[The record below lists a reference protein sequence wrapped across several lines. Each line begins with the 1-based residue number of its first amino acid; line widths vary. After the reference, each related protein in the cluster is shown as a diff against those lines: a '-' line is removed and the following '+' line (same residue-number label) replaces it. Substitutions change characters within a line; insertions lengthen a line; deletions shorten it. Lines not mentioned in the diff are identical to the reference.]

1 MPLDCKKTAIFCT
14 HSFPTY
20 LLSSTSF
27 YGIYERLSASRK
39 PSKKKAIRITY
50 NVGYRADTLPLF
62 HDLETLKLSDLLE
75 KHILKFMHNIYSYK
89 KPIEF
94 VDFWPLKSTYNY
106 LLRPHTRFY
115 TPLVK
120 SVRLSHMPQF
130 QFAQI
135 FNNFPNDFK
144 LIMERTDFINSLEEF
159 YHDRYKSSTC
169 NKTLCKFCAFI
180 RWKSYKSKYVCSP
193 KTFSYVKC
201 N

>member
-1 MPLDCKKTAIFCT
+1 
-14 HSFPTY
+14 
-20 LLSSTSF
+20 
-27 YGIYERLSASRK
+27 
-39 PSKKKAIRITY
+39 
-50 NVGYRADTLPLF
+50 
-62 HDLETLKLSDLLE
+62 
-75 KHILKFMHNIYSYK
+75 MHNIYSYK

-135 FNNFPNDFK
+135 FNNFPDNFK
-144 LIMERTDFINSLEEF
+144 LIMERTDFINHLEEF

-201 N
+201 TIKSLVFNLISFYVSMLQFKALPFYLTYPSMYEYVTYDIFFKMQKNISYH

>member
-1 MPLDCKKTAIFCT
+1 MLVIEQIR
-14 HSFPTY
+14 Y
-20 LLSSTSF
+20 LYFMTWKLWNCQTFWKSTS
-27 YGIYERLSASRK
+27 
-39 PSKKKAIRITY
+39 
-50 NVGYRADTLPLF
+50 
-62 HDLETLKLSDLLE
+62 
-75 KHILKFMHNIYSYK
+75 FMHNIYSYK

-135 FNNFPNDFK
+135 FNNFPDNFK
-144 LIMERTDFINSLEEF
+144 LIMERTDFINHLEEF
-159 YHDRYKSSTC
+159 YPDRYKSSTC

-180 RWKSYKSKYVCSP
+180 RWKRERRVCSE
-193 KTFSYVKC
+193 KTSSEYHTKY
-201 N
+201 